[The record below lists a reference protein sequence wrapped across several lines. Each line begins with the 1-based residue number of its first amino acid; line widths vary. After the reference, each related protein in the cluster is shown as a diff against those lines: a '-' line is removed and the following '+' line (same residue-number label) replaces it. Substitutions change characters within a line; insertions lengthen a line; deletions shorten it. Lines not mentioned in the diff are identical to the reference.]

1 MFFLKMLINVFWNVF
16 ILKFFFIEGKVF
28 LDEFGNMLGKWV
40 FKIGFGLILRNIILE
55 CIFLVFLIVFWN
67 WIGWKILVV

>member
-16 ILKFFFIEGKVF
+16 ILEFFFIEGKVF
-28 LDEFGNMLGKWV
+28 LDEFGNMLCKWV